1 VLKKPHRMPLALG
14 LEGSLGESGSQ
25 SRRCY
30 RIRQGWGCA
39 GGREQRDQQ
48 QEQDCSTYIVAL
60 FPLVS
65 LPVAVAPPPP
75 PPRLPASLLSPVQ
88 QAPSPAAVAWPFGLD
103 DDGTSVLVSNGH
115 RLRDLATAA
124 RRARPPCRPAP
135 TAHCTD
141 VPRTS
146 LWDGVSPPP
155 RAGFQCLSH
164 FERAPDS
171 DLRPAPRQIDRPAP
185 GPGQPGSRGTGG
197 HGAPRE
203 HRIPHHVRETGP
215 RFTGPVALAISPA
228 QMSWHDRHGPPATG
242 GSARGL
248 IGAALHFSNHAPAGK
263 CRGWRS

>member
-75 PPRLPASLLSPVQ
+75 PRLPASLLSPVQ

-135 TAHCTD
+135 TAPTCPEHPFGTGC
-141 VPRTS
+141 
-146 LWDGVSPPP
+146 
-155 RAGFQCLSH
+155 
-164 FERAPDS
+164 
-171 DLRPAPRQIDRPAP
+171 LRPLGLVFSACPILKGLLTPTCAPPLDRSTDRPR
-185 GPGQPGSRGTGG
+185 GRGSRAAGARGTG
-197 HGAPRE
+197 
-203 HRIPHHVRETGP
+203 HRGSTESHTTCERPDR
-215 RFTGPVALAISPA
+215 ASQA
-228 QMSWHDRHGPPATG
+228 QSHPPYPQL
-242 GSARGL
+242 R
-248 IGAALHFSNHAPAGK
+248 
-263 CRGWRS
+263 